1 MNRPVR
7 RFEDLIAWQ
16 KAQIIAVYIYQN
28 FTDCKDYGFRNQI
41 CNAAVSISNNIAEG
55 FDRSTDNQFL
65 QFLDY
70 AKASCGEVKS
80 MIYLASK
87 LNFISD
93 EKSSDLLK
101 SCDEESRIL
110 YALMQKIRN
119 DKTVQ

>member
-1 MNRPVR
+1 MVLEIKSVMLP
-7 RFEDLIAWQ
+7 FLS
-16 KAQIIAVYIYQN
+16 QIISQRV
-28 FTDCKDYGFRNQI
+28 
-41 CNAAVSISNNIAEG
+41 

-80 MIYLASK
+80 MLYLASK
-87 LNFISD
+87 LNFIND
-93 EKSSDLLK
+93 EKSSELLK